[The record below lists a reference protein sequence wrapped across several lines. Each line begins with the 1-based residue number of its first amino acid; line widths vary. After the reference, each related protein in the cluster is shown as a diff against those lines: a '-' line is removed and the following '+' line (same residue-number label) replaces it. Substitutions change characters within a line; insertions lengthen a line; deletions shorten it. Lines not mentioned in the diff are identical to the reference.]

1 MIQSTLTDGGSPIKR
16 LEILLTNV
24 SMMWSVVFGA
34 CGISSAIVSPGMIGS
49 FVFVGVAGAFM
60 FTGGDLSDLA
70 GAFMFTGGDLG
81 DTGDEVSG
89 TLADDLL
96 VLVITIL

>member
-60 FTGGDLSDLA
+60 FTGGDL
-70 GAFMFTGGDLG
+70 G

>member
-60 FTGGDLSDLA
+60 FTGGDL
-70 GAFMFTGGDLG
+70 GV
-81 DTGDEVSG
+81 TGDEVSG

>member
-1 MIQSTLTDGGSPIKR
+1 MIQSTLTGGGSPIKR

-60 FTGGDLSDLA
+60 FTGGDL
-70 GAFMFTGGDLG
+70 G

>member
-16 LEILLTNV
+16 FEILLTNV

-60 FTGGDLSDLA
+60 FTGGDL
-70 GAFMFTGGDLG
+70 G